1 MWVAIIVVLVALGS
15 LVFHLM
21 TPWWSTEI
29 ASNWGSMDLT
39 IDITFWVTGPAF
51 IIIVLFVAYCI
62 YKFRA
67 QSGAAEAAPNSNHK
81 ASYEPENKKLE
92 VWLTVGTAIGVA
104 ILLAP
109 GLVVWNNY
117 VTVPDD
123 AVEIEVMGQQWQ
135 WGYRYPGADG
145 KLGTTDARLVSG
157 DNPFGL
163 HLDDPNGQD
172 DILVEGD
179 DLHLQL
185 GQPVNV
191 LLRSLDVLHDFY
203 VPEFRAKMDMVPG
216 LVTFFWMTPIRTGR
230 FDILCAELC
239 GTGHYAMRGN
249 VVVDEKADYDAW
261 LAEQQTFAQ
270 FRASLQDKSKN
281 VKSVAMN
288 DVIEDKTDGGSPVSP
303 VAMNAAM
310 NTVGPMPAHGAATR

>member
-1 MWVAIIVVLVALGS
+1 MWAAILVAAVAIGS
-15 LVFHLM
+15 LIFHLF

-29 ASNWGSMDLT
+29 ASNWGSMDTT
-39 IDITFWVTGPAF
+39 IDITFWVTGIAYL
-51 IIIVLFVAYCI
+51 IILGFMAWCI

-67 QSGAAEAAPNSNHK
+67 RSDKTETAPKSNHK
-81 ASYEPENKKLE
+81 ASYDPENKKLE
-92 VWLTVGTAIGVA
+92 VWLTVGTAVGVA

-109 GLVVWNNY
+109 GLIVWNDY

-123 AVEIEVMGQQWQ
+123 ALEIEVMGQQWQ
-135 WGYRYPGADG
+135 WAYRYPGADG
-145 KLGTTDARLVSG
+145 KLGTTDVRLVDG

-163 HLDDPNGQD
+163 HLNDPNGQD
-172 DILVEGD
+172 DILIEGD

-185 GQPVNV
+185 GQPINV

-216 LVTFFWMTPIRTGR
+216 LVTFFWMTPTRTGT

-239 GTGHYAMRGN
+239 GEGHHGMRGT
-249 VVVDEKADYDAW
+249 VVVEEKAAFEVW

-270 FRASLQDKSKN
+270 LLPENENKAKDSS
-281 VKSVAMN
+281 SVAMN
-288 DVIEDKTDGGSPVSP
+288 DVGAEPAQSVVS
-303 VAMNAAM
+303 
-310 NTVGPMPAHGAATR
+310 R

>member
-67 QSGAAEAAPNSNHK
+67 QSGPVEAAPNSNHK

-92 VWLTVGTAIGVA
+92 VWLSVGTAIGVA

-135 WGYRYPGADG
+135 WGYRYPGKDG
-145 KLGTTDARLVSG
+145 ILA
-157 DNPFGL
+157 
-163 HLDDPNGQD
+163 GQ
-172 DILVEGD
+172 
-179 DLHLQL
+179 
-185 GQPVNV
+185 
-191 LLRSLDVLHDFY
+191 R
-203 VPEFRAKMDMVPG
+203 
-216 LVTFFWMTPIRTGR
+216 
-230 FDILCAELC
+230 
-239 GTGHYAMRGN
+239 
-249 VVVDEKADYDAW
+249 
-261 LAEQQTFAQ
+261 
-270 FRASLQDKSKN
+270 
-281 VKSVAMN
+281 
-288 DVIEDKTDGGSPVSP
+288 
-303 VAMNAAM
+303 
-310 NTVGPMPAHGAATR
+310 